1 VESASDQLADAV
13 QQLSRRLRHGA
24 RLRLAP
30 LGLTPG
36 QGRALSVLERAGGPL
51 RMAEL
56 AEALRVVPR
65 SATGVVEGLAEAG
78 LVRRDTDP
86 HDRRSVLVSL
96 TDAGRGTLEELAA
109 ARHEVAEELFGAL
122 DPEQRRRLLA
132 LLTSLDQQHPTPT
145 P

>member
-1 VESASDQLADAV
+1 MEPVSGQLADAV

-36 QGRALSVLERAGGPL
+36 QGRALSVLERAGGPM

-65 SATGVVEGLAEAG
+65 SATDVVEGLEEAG
-78 LVRRDTDP
+78 LARRATDP
-86 HDRRSVLVSL
+86 DNRRSVLVTL
-96 TDAGRGTLEELAA
+96 TDQGRGTLDELAA
-109 ARHEVAEELFGAL
+109 ARRQTAEELFGTL
-122 DPEQRRRLLA
+122 TPDDQRRLLA
-132 LLTSLDQQHPTPT
+132 LLTTLDQQ
-145 P
+145 